1 MSRLR
6 RALIPLLVFAACE
19 HPIEIVSPHI
29 EAADL
34 AVLASNGTLITQT
47 QFNRT
52 WTVGAMQL
60 RDGSDTDVILV
71 PIDFR
76 GRAID
81 LTERPEI
88 SFRMEA
94 ENPALVQW
102 EPLTGHG
109 LLRPFG
115 TGTTRIRFLIWH
127 RTHADFVTPWLDIE
141 ILPASGSSSA
151 SLSTP

>member
-1 MSRLR
+1 MMGRRL
-6 RALIPLLVFAACE
+6 ALTCLVAFAACE
-19 HPIEIVSPHI
+19 HPIAVVTPHI

-34 AVLASNGTLITQT
+34 AVLDTAGAVIAQT

-52 WTVGAMQL
+52 WSVGSIQL
-60 RDGSDTDVILV
+60 QDGSALDVRLI

-76 GRAID
+76 GNAID
-81 LTERPEI
+81 LSARPEI

-102 EPLTGHG
+102 EPLNGHG

-115 TGTTRIRFLIWH
+115 MGTTRIRFLIWH
-127 RTHADFVTPWLDIE
+127 TTHADFVTPWLDVVIQ
-141 ILPASGSSSA
+141 PSTSDSGS
-151 SLSTP
+151 PVNR